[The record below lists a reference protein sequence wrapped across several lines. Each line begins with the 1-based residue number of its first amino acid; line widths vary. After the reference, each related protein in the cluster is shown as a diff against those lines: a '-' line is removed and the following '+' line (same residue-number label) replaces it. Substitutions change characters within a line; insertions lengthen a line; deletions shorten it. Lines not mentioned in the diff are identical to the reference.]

1 MQLISKTDNR
11 PYMNVIFGNFYSP
24 AFDNEEFV
32 DKTMGLIRDLGFNS
46 VMFDTKAWEDFKE
59 RFETGALSQYVKM
72 QEYMGGSAHRHGLAY
87 NFLLLYLNGDNLYP
101 HIRFSP
107 PIFGEETVYLDGRPG
122 RWYKYWSKKAQISM
136 KEHVDRIMK
145 QYGQGCERCLTGEID
160 QGKDR
165 QDMNNGAKEVIP
177 VCSMWDPVV
186 APSFDKEGQKRYLD
200 YLRELYKGDIKSLN
214 HT

>member
-107 PIFGEETVYLDGRPG
+107 PIFGEET
-122 RWYKYWSKKAQISM
+122 
-136 KEHVDRIMK
+136 
-145 QYGQGCERCLTGEID
+145 
-160 QGKDR
+160 
-165 QDMNNGAKEVIP
+165 
-177 VCSMWDPVV
+177 
-186 APSFDKEGQKRYLD
+186 APSERLSGTEAAR
-200 YLRELYKGDIKSLN
+200 RSSLN
-214 HT
+214 ALRTTKRDLTMPSRAMASWRRLI